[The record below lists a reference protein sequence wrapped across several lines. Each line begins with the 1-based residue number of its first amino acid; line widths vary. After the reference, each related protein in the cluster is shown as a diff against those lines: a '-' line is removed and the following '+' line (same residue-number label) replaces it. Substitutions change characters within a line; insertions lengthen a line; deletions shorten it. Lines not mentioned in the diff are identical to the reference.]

1 MSKIIE
7 KDYLVWNMQQTKEA
21 RFMPSLVQKKVQI
34 RIIFNSSLASKSN
47 LLAGDILETNNV
59 NDKDVQPFVNNHY
72 YEQFIIDRKNKDD
85 FFTDRESAILFGIS
99 SNFIEGILVGRTY
112 EKNNKILE
120 KIKELLPNCYICNLD
135 GKVIL

>member
-1 MSKIIE
+1 MGKFIE

-34 RIIFNSSLASKSN
+34 GIIFNSSLVSKSN
-47 LLAGDILETNNV
+47 LLAGDILETNNI

-85 FFTDRESAILFGIS
+85 FFTDR
-99 SNFIEGILVGRTY
+99 
-112 EKNNKILE
+112 
-120 KIKELLPNCYICNLD
+120 
-135 GKVIL
+135 